1 MKKTGL
7 FLSLI
12 LAVIACSVKTHNVP
26 CANDTIIRN
35 DTVFIS
41 DTVLVYDTI
50 KVIPDEYLLYKLRVI
65 NARHYL
71 EIIRKN
77 PSQVKFLHGW
87 MKRAINE

>member
-1 MKKTGL
+1 MKKIGL

-12 LAVIACSVKTHNVP
+12 LAAIACSVKTHNVP
-26 CANDTIIRN
+26 CSNDTIARN
-35 DTVFIS
+35 DTVFIA
-41 DTVLVYDTI
+41 DTVLVHDTI
-50 KVIPDEYLLYKLRVI
+50 NVIPDEYLLYKLRVI